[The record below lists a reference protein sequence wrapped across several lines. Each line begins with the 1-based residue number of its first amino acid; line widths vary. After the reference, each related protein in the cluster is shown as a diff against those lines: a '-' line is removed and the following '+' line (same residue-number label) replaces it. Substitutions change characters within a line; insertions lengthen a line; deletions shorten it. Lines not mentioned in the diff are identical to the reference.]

1 MKSSVRLRRV
11 LLILLGVLLAVV
23 VLVLDFSAPSSS
35 RTILE
40 TKHVF
45 TLPVYRV
52 IEIIIQT
59 IHP

>member
-1 MKSSVRLRRV
+1 MKPSGRLRKA

-23 VLVLDFSAPSSS
+23 VLVLDFSSPASS
-35 RTILE
+35 RAIPE
-40 TKHVF
+40 TGHVF

-52 IEIIIQT
+52 IDFITQT